1 MHKIGSGMY
10 VSGPAPDR
18 GKERRQLS
26 SGSVA
31 TPPYTGGDVSRS
43 GELGRMFDIG
53 GAGVSPAS
61 SRRSS
66 GPLPRPLPLLPS
78 PASGPL
84 SQLSHSGLLVGPSP
98 PPPPPQT
105 QQSPAGS
112 WRKSS
117 RRREE
122 AAAAPEAARGRA
134 RLGVSVACYVA
145 ASVAATAGLGAGA
158 FFLVAWHRWEVLSA
172 AGGAVAA
179 VAAAFAWNVRRRD
192 AEAERFFRRLPDTV
206 FDQSD
211 MPIGELVKIT
221 GQVTCGH
228 QPLGAR
234 FHDAARC
241 IFTSVQLYERRGCC
255 FRWQQTHSETR
266 TANFY
271 ISDRNTGKRFYVRAG
286 EGGKITWMIKQKTD
300 SLDGERKGA
309 SRNLKS
315 WMASNDL
322 SCDGTVHVKEGFIR
336 EGDTASVIGV
346 LKKHHAYDIVDA
358 PSGVVT
364 TGCQFTR
371 CMFPVHV
378 EGLILVGDEDPDDE
392 VYMHGGQTGHG
403 VVKVDLQQLA
413 AP

>member
-1 MHKIGSGMY
+1 M
-10 VSGPAPDR
+10 
-18 GKERRQLS
+18 
-26 SGSVA
+26 
-31 TPPYTGGDVSRS
+31 
-43 GELGRMFDIG
+43 
-53 GAGVSPAS
+53 
-61 SRRSS
+61 
-66 GPLPRPLPLLPS
+66 
-78 PASGPL
+78 
-84 SQLSHSGLLVGPSP
+84 
-98 PPPPPQT
+98 
-105 QQSPAGS
+105 
-112 WRKSS
+112 
-117 RRREE
+117 
-122 AAAAPEAARGRA
+122 
-134 RLGVSVACYVA
+134 
-145 ASVAATAGLGAGA
+145 
-158 FFLVAWHRWEVLSA
+158 
-172 AGGAVAA
+172 
-179 VAAAFAWNVRRRD
+179 
-192 AEAERFFRRLPDTV
+192 RRLRALLKSP
-206 FDQSD
+206 
-211 MPIGELVKIT
+211 
-221 GQVTCGH
+221 QVTCGH

-392 VYMHGGQTGHG
+392 VYM
-403 VVKVDLQQLA
+403 V
-413 AP
+413 